1 MILRAGL
8 LALALGLWAV
18 PAPVPAQGTSVV
30 TGTGSGAMLRTL
42 DKVTGSVFDVE
53 MATGQTMGYG
63 TLEVTLTE
71 CRYPAANPTG
81 DAFAHLIVM
90 DASTRK
96 DIFQG
101 WMIASSPAL
110 MALDH
115 ARYDVWVLRCI
126 TS

>member
-1 MILRAGL
+1 VILRAGL
-8 LALALGLWAV
+8 LVLAVGIGAL

-30 TGTGSGAMLRTL
+30 TGTGSGALLRTL
-42 DKVTGSVFDVE
+42 DKVTGTVFDVE
-53 MATGQTMGYG
+53 MISGQTMGYG
-63 TLEVTLTE
+63 TLEITLTE
-71 CRYPAANPTG
+71 CRFPTANPAG

-90 DASTRK
+90 DGSTRR

-101 WMIASSPAL
+101 WMVASSPAL